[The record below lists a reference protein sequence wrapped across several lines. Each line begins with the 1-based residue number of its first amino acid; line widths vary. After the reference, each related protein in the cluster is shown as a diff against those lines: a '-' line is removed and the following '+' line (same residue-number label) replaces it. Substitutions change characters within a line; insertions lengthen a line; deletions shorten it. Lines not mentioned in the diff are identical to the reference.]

1 MTEEIPLSR
10 VAELLA
16 EMRFLRRDIGRL
28 YDRLG
33 PLEERLREVE
43 LTGARDAGAE
53 ASRQRGETR
62 RVAILAGGISA
73 LVSAGGAWLS
83 AHLGR

>member
-1 MTEEIPLSR
+1 MAEFPLHHFG
-10 VAELLA
+10 ELLVELRVLRA
-16 EMRFLRRDIGRL
+16 HIDKRFDQV
-28 YDRLG
+28 DQ
-33 PLEERLREVE
+33 RLREVE
-43 LTGARDAGAE
+43 LSGARDAGAE

-62 RVAILAGGISA
+62 RVAILAGGVSA